1 MNERRGALGRA
12 ARWVADHELAVVLA
26 LAPFLLFPAAL
37 SVATAAALAALPAL
51 WAIRWLARGRLTRRT
66 SLDGPILALM
76 ALVPLSVIV
85 SPYPEL
91 SLPKAVGLALGL
103 ALYYAL
109 VNHRDALALARWLP
123 LLGWAVV
130 ALGLVG
136 IDWVVFK
143 LPVLT
148 PIYQH
153 LPRLIQ
159 GVPRTMSGGF
169 HPNEVGGTLA
179 MLIPAVA
186 ALWPERGEASAGG
199 RLRALVG
206 SRGFILLT
214 LAAMAG
220 LLLLTQSRAAIA
232 ATALALAFLGAVRWR
247 WVRCALAAAAILA
260 VGLVM
265 WRGPA
270 AILDAVLSLPGSHT
284 WAGRPEI
291 WGNALRA
298 WRDFPLTGVG
308 LNAFEPVSR
317 ARYAY
322 LIAPPTWDF
331 VHAHNILLQIGVDLG
346 LVGLA
351 AFIALL
357 VALGIVGLRAGK
369 LAGWRGRL
377 AGGLLASVVAY
388 LAFGLIDAITLGAK
402 PSAWLWAAAGLLG
415 GMSLE
420 APSQSAP
427 GRARRAGRWAA
438 PAASAALGVAALLL
452 HSPLASLALGN
463 WGQLAINHQLYPQ
476 AVGILERAVAL
487 DEGNGSAQW
496 GLAEAYAGVGREEE
510 ALHRWRIAGAD
521 PKELAERGQAARLAG
536 QLEAAEAWLRRAL
549 TLDAMLSE
557 GWYYLGLLRA
567 DRGRHGEAVQALRK
581 ALETGHSGDALPADA
596 RRVLGILLLAEGSIP
611 EATSH
616 FRAMLAEDPGDIR
629 TRFDLAQALSLAGD
643 YPAARAELE
652 AGMAALEA
660 GRTAGDALQ
669 YAALRLELAVALT
682 TNANR
687 QDDLAAAQ
695 RWGKLA
701 KQLEPRHAF
710 PYTDLAELYLRHGL
724 HAEAL
729 EECRAL
735 LQIRQDVPGIH
746 YLLGEALAGAGEPA
760 AAIPAYQEAIRL
772 RPDIARFQYAL
783 AAAQAASGDAAAA
796 ARTLEQARKLG
807 PDAPLSLTGHSRRL

>member
-1 MNERRGALGRA
+1 
-12 ARWVADHELAVVLA
+12 
-26 LAPFLLFPAAL
+26 
-37 SVATAAALAALPAL
+37 
-51 WAIRWLARGRLTRRT
+51 
-66 SLDGPILALM
+66 
-76 ALVPLSVIV
+76 
-85 SPYPEL
+85 
-91 SLPKAVGLALGL
+91 
-103 ALYYAL
+103 
-109 VNHRDALALARWLP
+109 
-123 LLGWAVV
+123 
-130 ALGLVG
+130 
-136 IDWVVFK
+136 
-143 LPVLT
+143 
-148 PIYQH
+148 
-153 LPRLIQ
+153 
-159 GVPRTMSGGF
+159 
-169 HPNEVGGTLA
+169 
-179 MLIPAVA
+179 
-186 ALWPERGEASAGG
+186 
-199 RLRALVG
+199 
-206 SRGFILLT
+206 
-214 LAAMAG
+214 
-220 LLLLTQSRAAIA
+220 
-232 ATALALAFLGAVRWR
+232 
-247 WVRCALAAAAILA
+247 
-260 VGLVM
+260 
-265 WRGPA
+265 
-270 AILDAVLSLPGSHT
+270 
-284 WAGRPEI
+284 
-291 WGNALRA
+291 
-298 WRDFPLTGVG
+298 
-308 LNAFEPVSR
+308 
-317 ARYAY
+317 
-322 LIAPPTWDF
+322 
-331 VHAHNILLQIGVDLG
+331 
-346 LVGLA
+346 
-351 AFIALL
+351 
-357 VALGIVGLRAGK
+357 
-369 LAGWRGRL
+369 
-377 AGGLLASVVAY
+377 
-388 LAFGLIDAITLGAK
+388 
-402 PSAWLWAAAGLLG
+402 
-415 GMSLE
+415 
-420 APSQSAP
+420 
-427 GRARRAGRWAA
+427 
-438 PAASAALGVAALLL
+438 
-452 HSPLASLALGN
+452 
-463 WGQLAINHQLYPQ
+463 
-476 AVGILERAVAL
+476 
-487 DEGNGSAQW
+487 
-496 GLAEAYAGVGREEE
+496 VGREEE